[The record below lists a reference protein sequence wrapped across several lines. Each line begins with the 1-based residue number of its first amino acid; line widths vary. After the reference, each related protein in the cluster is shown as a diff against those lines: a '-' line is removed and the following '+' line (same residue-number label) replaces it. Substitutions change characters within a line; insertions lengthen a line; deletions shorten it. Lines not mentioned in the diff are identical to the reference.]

1 MGGNV
6 SAEVKTHG
14 PARIVFVSKAPTSSD
29 DSVDDTYAAARRV
42 LTARAGSDYSEV
54 STTCPNWIV
63 IDSAPVANEEDL
75 DEGVARA
82 REMGDGEVVYVG

>member
-14 PARIVFVSKAPTSSD
+14 PARIVFVSKGAASSD
-29 DSVDDTYAAARRV
+29 DSVDDTYAVARRV

-63 IDSAPVANEEDL
+63 IDASPDANEEGL
-75 DEGVARA
+75 AEVVAGG
-82 REMGDGEVVYVG
+82 MGDGEVVYVG